1 MDLTN
6 LEFLADGFNS
16 LLDNLGAKITVRNN
30 KVDEVGNFAE
40 AFDLDKF
47 HTQSL
52 QWHYNHKDR
61 IFGEVTLMSHDPLTK
76 ENKEARKE
84 ITVYIWADVKF
95 ALKVDQNTKVK
106 HVMKAAEVLYKTD
119 MRCFRL
125 CLDGRRINMEKEKT
139 LIGDLQMENND
150 VIYMFKTMCGGGGG
164 GLKES
169 SILMSL
175 DANILDP
182 KFNYDF
188 TKKKASREFKRGGAP
203 YKRPYGWNRL
213 ALNVRSR
220 YGDMDWLGGAGG
232 TRRTESVEGEWPVSY
247 HGTEKGFAEEI
258 AEQGY
263 RLDKSKRFMFG
274 KGIYSTT
281 DPDIAE
287 KYAKV

>member
-6 LEFLADGFNS
+6 LQFLADGFNS
-16 LLDNLGAKITVRNN
+16 LLDDIDAKITVGNN
-30 KVDEVGNFAE
+30 KVDEVGKFAE
-40 AFDLDKF
+40 AIDLDKF

-52 QWHYNHKDR
+52 QWHW
-61 IFGEVTLMSHDPLTK
+61 ILGEVDLVVHDPETK
-76 ENKEARKE
+76 ENKEPRKE
-84 ITVYIWADVKF
+84 ITVYIQAYDLTKV
-95 ALKVDQNTKVK
+95 ALKVDQNTTVK
-106 HVMKAAEVLYKTD
+106 HVKKAFNVSSEDRLY
-119 MRCFRL
+119 F
-125 CLDGRRINMEKEKT
+125 DGRTMFEEKT

-150 VIYMFKTMCGGGGG
+150 VFEMYRFQEGGGWR
-164 GLKES
+164 LEES
-169 SILMSL
+169 SILSL

-188 TKKKASREFKRGGAP
+188 TKKKTTRREFQRGGAP

-232 TRRTESVEGEWPVSY
+232 TSRTESVEGEWPVSY

-258 AEQGY
+258 AKQGY
-263 RLDKSKRFMFG
+263 RLDTSKRFMFG